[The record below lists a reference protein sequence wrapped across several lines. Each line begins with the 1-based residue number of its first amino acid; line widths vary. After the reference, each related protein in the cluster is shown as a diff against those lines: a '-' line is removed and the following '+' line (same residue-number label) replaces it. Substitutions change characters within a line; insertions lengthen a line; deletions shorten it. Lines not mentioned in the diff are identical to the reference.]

1 MEKINT
7 DCKQRTWK
15 NLGKTFQGAEAV
27 TYFEIKREL
36 KLFVA
41 FKAFTVVA
49 RHF

>member
-1 MEKINT
+1 MKKINT
-7 DCKQRTWK
+7 DYKRRTWK

-36 KLFVA
+36 KLFVVY
-41 FKAFTVVA
+41 KAFTVLA